1 MKKNNRRDFLKN
13 VGKTA
18 LVVGTGS
25 IWADV
30 FVANAQKKISLET
43 SASTL
48 PVGTPIMVY
57 IDLLGGCDTLNL
69 HVPITDSWYY
79 DNVKGRGGLAI
90 QPAQALPLPN
100 SNFGLHPYMPWLANR
115 WTNKQDVAFVMG
127 VGENVKNEFS
137 HFAASEYRNTADF
150 SYSEPRGWVGRF
162 NDLAHSG
169 NPTAA
174 ITLSNLHRSMMG
186 GQTQILLVRDV
197 EHFSLT
203 IDSRASSGNAFINA
217 LSSMSTVNS
226 TDNFGKASRM
236 IANTLSSGA
245 SIRAATN
252 TAYNNGA
259 GSQSGLS
266 WQMTQAAMMIVAG
279 IPCQTY
285 TATLGGFDTHGSQ
298 SWQHGDLLTQLNNAL
313 QKFFSIIDTSN
324 RSQDVFVVIQSEF
337 GRQIT
342 TNAGSGTDHGQAA
355 TAMIIGGDV
364 QGGLYG
370 EMPSLAPANRIN
382 DAMRATVDFRSFYAT
397 VLNRLGNNTNL
408 TAEVLNGNFEDLGV
422 F

>member
-13 VGKTA
+13 AGKTA

-30 FVANAQKKISLET
+30 FTANGQKMRAET
-43 SASTL
+43 TSTML

-57 IDLLGGCDTLNL
+57 IDLLGGCDMLNT
-69 HVPITDSWYY
+69 HIPITDAWYY
-79 DNVKGRGGLAI
+79 DNAKGRGGLAI

-100 SNFGLHPYMPWLANR
+100 SNFGLHPYLPWLSQR
-115 WTNKQDVAFVMG
+115 WINKQDVAFVMG
-127 VGENVKNEFS
+127 VGENIRNEFS
-137 HFAASEYRNTADF
+137 HFAAMEYRNTADF
-150 SYSEPRGWVGRF
+150 TYSEPRGWLGRF
-162 NDLAHSG
+162 NDLAHPG

-186 GQTQILLVRDV
+186 QETQILLVRDV
-197 EHFSLT
+197 EHFNLT
-203 IDSRASSGNAFINA
+203 IDSKAASGNAFVNA
-217 LSSMSTVNS
+217 LAAMSAINSS
-226 TDNFGKASRM
+226 DNFGKASRM
-236 IANTLSSGA
+236 IANTLSSSA
-245 SIRAATN
+245 NIRNATN
-252 TAYNNGA
+252 ATYNNGA
-259 GSQSGLS
+259 GSQSSLS

-285 TATLGGFDTHGSQ
+285 VATMGGFDTHGSQ
-298 SWQHGDLLTQLNNAL
+298 SWQHGDLLSKLNTAL

-337 GRQIT
+337 GRQVT

-355 TAMIIGGDV
+355 TAIILGGGV

-370 EMPSLAPANRIN
+370 EMPSLHPSNRIN
-382 DAMRATVDFRSFYAT
+382 DALRATVDFRSFYAT
-397 VLNRLGNNTNL
+397 ILNRLGNNENL
-408 TAEVLNGNFEDLGV
+408 TAEVLKGDFEDLGV